1 MNQFAWGFLLVC
13 NIPMIQ
19 LHTLCSQT
27 QYTCMYARLHK
38 NTLRILY
45 VIEGHWTTKYE
56 QLHFTNYEYIAL
68 DSFSIVNINLA
79 GNMVW
84 LICNKMQKQNTRY
97 ISEKNHNSSMD
108 QFAYIN
114 WWTCMY
120 NKQMY
125 NLNNTVLIIKHKIDI
140 VKHISQSRGI
150 IYNTD

>member
-19 LHTLCSQT
+19 LHTLCSHT

-56 QLHFTNYEYIAL
+56 QLHFINYQYIAL

-125 NLNNTVLIIKHKIDI
+125 NLNNTVLIIKLKIDI